1 MTEVTKKARGRP
13 PARALTKKQ
22 KTFAELY
29 VWERGNKNNT
39 QCAFEA
45 GYKTRATKAASDL
58 LNRRMYPLVGKYID
72 HLEKEQEMRFR
83 INKSIHMQDLGKIK
97 NVSMEQPSTYSVAQR
112 AEENRGKV
120 MGYYKN
126 ENINTNVNI
135 QLDNMSKE
143 DLIKEF
149 DSFYQDKMKDVTP
162 IKEQVESEQESNLES
177 D

>member
-72 HLEKEQEMRFR
+72 QLEKEQEMRFR

>member
-58 LNRRMYPLVGKYID
+58 LNRRMYPLVGKYIEQ
-72 HLEKEQEMRFR
+72 LEKEQEMRFR

-97 NVSMEQPSTYSVAQR
+97 NVSMQQPSTYSVAQR

-135 QLDNMSKE
+135 ALDNMTKE

-149 DSFYQDKMKDVTP
+149 NSFYEDKIKDVTP